1 MSGENLNLWSLFKK
15 GDKDAF
21 LKIYHSNYEI
31 LYSYGFKIS
40 GNSDLTRD
48 VIQEIFADLWEKKST
63 VADVVHI
70 KAYLLKYLRRALLT
84 KITAEKKSQGLNTN
98 EENLFEVSI
107 SPEDLL
113 IKNQISKEQE
123 RKILDAL
130 AQLSPRQREIIY
142 LKFFD
147 ELDYQAIQ
155 DITSLNYQSLRNTLH
170 KALQSLRKILAIQI
184 IFFLLIINR
193 L

>member
-1 MSGENLNLWSLFKK
+1 M
-15 GDKDAF
+15 
-21 LKIYHSNYEI
+21 
-31 LYSYGFKIS
+31 
-40 GNSDLTRD
+40 
-48 VIQEIFADLWEKKST
+48 IQEIFADLWEKKST